1 MILSL
6 FSLCP
11 EETPSIKESQIA
23 IENAFKSIL
32 DEKYEFK
39 NYSSEKMFLADFST
53 AIAEDSIIVATAEPE
68 YFVAFKKF
76 ICNAFQMKTKVNKSV
91 SAWIAQ
97 AHPDMLDED
106 IEPYADLPVNST
118 PLMSQDG
125 INSGFGLKVKKQ
137 LLIIL
142 PLDVRRIDQIINA
155 SLLSYVRSNMDL
167 SVLASDPLRGMTEE
181 MSGLAKQAAEEA
193 QVKTTERE
201 RTELYDTLAIREC
214 VEKLAS
220 RGLTVALANTKTVDF
235 LGNISKGAV
244 SLNDVMFVSSFTA
257 EKGEMTAR
265 DYSIMLAKGALANS
279 INSVGAAVTKV
290 FCSPDTDGVNQY
302 YMYVCIADNENANV
316 AKLMAEPDETPPH
329 LIYRACEELFH
340 MLSLWVDAG
349 YATPQ
354 FADTNIATPVKA
366 TPSAVSAKLKKIK
379 IAVSATIAASGVV
392 SAIISLVLQNVY
404 GV

>member
-11 EETPSIKESQIA
+11 EITPSIKESQIA
-23 IENAFKSIL
+23 IENAFLSIL

-39 NYSSEKMFLADFST
+39 NYSSEKQFLTDFST

-68 YFVAFKKF
+68 YFIAFKKF
-76 ICNAFQMKTKVNKSV
+76 VCNAFQMKTKLNKSV
-91 SAWIAQ
+91 STWIAQ
-97 AHPDMLDED
+97 AHPDMLDAD
-106 IEPYADLPVNST
+106 IEPHADLPVNST

-125 INSGFGLKVKKQ
+125 INTGFGLKVKKQ
-137 LLIIL
+137 LLIVL

-167 SVLASDPLRGMTEE
+167 SVLAADPLRGMTEE
-181 MSGLAKQAAEEA
+181 MSGLAQQAAKEA
-193 QVKTTERE
+193 QVKTTE
-201 RTELYDTLAIREC
+201 RTELYDTLAIRET
-214 VEKLAS
+214 VDKLAS

-235 LGNISKGAV
+235 LGNISKSAV

-290 FCSPDTDGVNQY
+290 FCSPDTNGVNQY
-302 YMYVCIADNENANV
+302 YMYVCIADHENANV

-340 MLSLWVDAG
+340 MLGIWVDTG

-354 FADTNIATPVKA
+354 FGDANIVGQEKA
-366 TPSAVSAKLKKIK
+366 SPKVSSKLKKLK
-379 IAVSATIAASGVV
+379 IAVSATITASGVL
-392 SAIISLVLQNVY
+392 SAILSLVLQNVY

>member
-23 IENAFKSIL
+23 IENAFQSIL
-32 DEKYEFK
+32 DDKYSFK
-39 NYSSEKMFLADFST
+39 NYSNEKLFLSDFST
-53 AIAEDSIIVATAEPE
+53 AISEDSIIVATAEPE

-76 ICNAFQMKTKVNKSV
+76 ICNAFQMKTKVYKNV
-91 SAWIAQ
+91 SSWVAQ

-106 IEPYADLPVNST
+106 IAPHATLPVNST

-125 INSGFGLKVKKQ
+125 INTGFGLKVKKQ
-137 LLIIL
+137 LLIVL

-155 SLLSYVRSNMDL
+155 SLMSYVRENMDL

-193 QVKTTERE
+193 QVKTSE
-201 RTELYDTLAIREC
+201 RTDLYDTLAIKAS
-214 VEKLAS
+214 VDKLKA

-235 LGNISKGAV
+235 VSNISKTAV
-244 SLNDVMFVSSFTA
+244 KLDDVIFVSSFAA

-265 DYSIMLAKGALANS
+265 DYAITLAKGALANS
-279 INSVGAAVTKV
+279 INSVGAAITKV
-290 FCSPDTDGVNQY
+290 FCSPDTNGVNQY
-302 YMYVCIADNENANV
+302 YMYVCIADSNNANV
-316 AKLMAEPDETPPH
+316 AKLLAEPGETPPH
-329 LIYRACEELFH
+329 LIYRACEELFK
-340 MLSLWVDAG
+340 MLGLWVDTG

-354 FADTNIATPVKA
+354 FGDANVVRPDLASPK
-366 TPSAVSAKLKKIK
+366 SLSKLLKLK
-379 IAVSATIAASGVV
+379 IAVASVIGGSGIV
-392 SAIISLVLQNVY
+392 SVLISLLVQNVY